1 LPYLYDFSN
10 DNEIRELAQG
20 AATQLLQDLDLITND
35 LIYQDTVAGR
45 NYKEYVESQAHH
57 QTRTMAWLLTGR
69 GTVLDAAKEPFGQG
83 AIALVT
89 TTLDVSA
96 VLANPIVQA
105 DITREMGHNEQ
116 EFEDEWDARMV

>member
-1 LPYLYDFSN
+1 M
-10 DNEIRELAQG
+10 
-20 AATQLLQDLDLITND
+20 
-35 LIYQDTVAGR
+35 
-45 NYKEYVESQAHH
+45 H

-116 EFEDEWDARMV
+116 EFEDEWDAQSKHPAMTSSSLQLEWEGMLIPTTL